1 MEAANKAIY
10 CGLGLLGHKLLYIVC
25 CVGRVEIQI
34 EIRKGWCNVLQIWIV
49 KSNVSSVV
57 PSSER
62 KKVAVLVQLLGICY
76 WVCEI

>member
-25 CVGRVEIQI
+25 CV
-34 EIRKGWCNVLQIWIV
+34 GWCNVLQIWIV